1 MKRRTKTIIA
11 TLTLCLMLPFMM
23 IPSSANSALTEW
35 SGRKENVVMTTDGD
49 SPIVV
54 EHETLTFD
62 IQDLIDTYSYSSEK
76 FDPTKEYKS
85 SVTAEYNF
93 YNPSDMT
100 VTAELAFPIGTL
112 INGYINEYAKENY
125 LIKVNGETI
134 EHEVRHTYSS
144 YSEFDL
150 EYDLPRLK
158 DDYTTHRLVTQDT
171 KVTKYKLRL
180 ELTDKNTSG
189 TLRVYIDIDPK
200 DYENTKIYCPDFSA
214 TKLDNG
220 MIRLSNIRVDDYED
234 IYFIGEVPENLPKL
248 TVYEDI
254 FDSDEIRVLSSKTSA
269 QATEEMTFR
278 DLALK
283 YYNEENGIS
292 EMDWYNAAMLGV
304 SDSSPVIFPYNIEL
318 RTRDFLCWYTYELE
332 FAPGERIVN
341 SVTAPMIPGQN
352 INYNPRYFKYTY
364 LISPAVTWADFGSM
378 DIYINTPYYMVESN
392 IDGFEKT
399 ENGYEIHLDGLPMT
413 KKRLDISWD
422 EIKIAEPEVKD
433 LYFSLCESESPEY
446 EKKGS
451 TISKPLTV
459 ILTILAI
466 ILSPIILVVWI
477 VNLCIQGVKRAFAK

>member
-1 MKRRTKTIIA
+1 MTKRTKALVA

-35 SGRKENVVMTTDGD
+35 AGRKENVVMTTDGE

-62 IQDLIDTYSYSSEK
+62 IQDLIDTYSRSSEK

-100 VTAELAFPIGTL
+100 VTAELAFPIGNL
-112 INGYINEYAKENY
+112 SESAENEYSKDKY
-125 LIKVNGETI
+125 SIKVNGETI
-134 EHEVRHTYSS
+134 EHQIRHTYAS
-144 YSEFDL
+144 YGTFNL

-158 DDYTTHRLVTQDT
+158 DDYATHEFVNLDT
-171 KVTKYKLRL
+171 KVTKYVFEVNLVN
-180 ELTDKNTSG
+180 ENDSG
-189 TLRVYIDIDPK
+189 YPRVYVDLDTS
-200 DYENTKIYCPDFSA
+200 DYGNTKVYSNYYANDIGD
-214 TKLDNG
+214 G
-220 MIRLSNIRVDDYED
+220 VIRYTRNNLVDVP
-234 IYFIGEVPENLPKL
+234 IYFIGEVPEKMPEF
-248 TVYEDI
+248 TVFKDI
-254 FDSDEIRVLSSKTSA
+254 FNSDDIEILPSTSRVKEVKT
-269 QATEEMTFR
+269 MTFR
-278 DLALK
+278 DLAFAGYK
-283 YYNEENGIS
+283 EEYGIS
-292 EMDWYNAAMLGV
+292 EMDWYNAVMLGASWDSAV
-304 SDSSPVIFPYNIEL
+304 YPSDYFGLEP
-318 RTRDFLCWYTYELE
+318 RDFLCWYTYELE
-332 FAPGERIVN
+332 FEPGERIVN

-378 DIYINTPYYMVESN
+378 DIYINTPYYLVSSN

-433 LYFSLCESESPEY
+433 LYFSLCESESPEW
-446 EKKGS
+446 KS
-451 TISKPLTV
+451 RSSSDSK
-459 ILTILAI
+459 ILNAIIIIVFI
-466 ILSPIILVVWI
+466 ILSPIILIVWLI
-477 VNLCIQGVKRAFAK
+477 NLGIQFVKKQINKG

>member
-1 MKRRTKTIIA
+1 MKRRTKAIIA
-11 TLTLCLMLPFMM
+11 TLTLSLMLPFMM

-35 SGRKENVVMTTDGD
+35 SGRKENVVMTTDGE

-62 IQDLIDTYSYSSEK
+62 IQDLIDTYSRSSEK

-100 VTAELAFPIGTL
+100 VTAELAFPIGNL
-112 INGYINEYAKENY
+112 GESAVNEYSKDKY
-125 LIKVNGETI
+125 SIKVNGETI
-134 EHEVRHTYSS
+134 EHQIRHTYASNGS
-144 YSEFDL
+144 FNL

-158 DDYTTHRLVTQDT
+158 DDYATHEFVNLDT
-171 KVTKYKLRL
+171 KVTKYSFNIAPIK
-180 ELTDKNTSG
+180 EDQTGYPK
-189 TLRVYIDIDPK
+189 VYFDIDPA
-200 DYENTKIYCPDFSA
+200 DYENTKIYCDGSYA
-214 TKLDNG
+214 RKLDNG
-220 MIRLSNIRVDDYED
+220 KIRITRNNLGMT
-234 IYFIGEVPENLPKL
+234 IYFIGEVPEKLPEFV
-248 TVYEDI
+248 VYKDI
-254 FDSDEIRVLSSKTSA
+254 FDSDEIEILPSRSSVSR
-269 QATEEMTFR
+269 TEEITFR
-278 DLALK
+278 DLAFRSYK
-283 YYNEENGIS
+283 EEYGIS
-292 EMDWYNAAMLGV
+292 EMDWYNTVMLGMK
-304 SDSSPVIFPYNIEL
+304 SDSPVLHDQYMIL
-318 RTRDFLCWYTYELE
+318 QAHDFLCWYTYELE

-399 ENGYEIHLDGLPMT
+399 DNGYEIHLDGLPMT

-433 LYFSLCESESPEY
+433 LYFSLCESESPQ
-446 EKKGS
+446 KKASKS
-451 TISKPLTV
+451 TIG
-459 ILTILAI
+459 I
-466 ILSPIILVVWI
+466 ILLIIFSPIILVVWI

>member
-1 MKRRTKTIIA
+1 MKQRMKAIIA

-62 IQDLIDTYSYSSEK
+62 IQDLIDTYSRSSEK

-100 VTAELAFPIGTL
+100 VTAELAFPIGNL
-112 INGYINEYAKENY
+112 SESAENEYSKDKY
-125 LIKVNGETI
+125 SIKVNGETI
-134 EHEVRHTYSS
+134 EHQIRHTYAS
-144 YSEFDL
+144 YGTFNL

-158 DDYTTHRLVTQDT
+158 DDYATHEFVNLDT
-171 KVTKYKLRL
+171 KVTKYVFEVNLVN
-180 ELTDKNTSG
+180 ENHSG
-189 TLRVYIDIDPK
+189 YPRVYVDLDTS
-200 DYENTKIYCPDFSA
+200 DYGNTKVYSNYYANNIGD
-214 TKLDNG
+214 G
-220 MIRLSNIRVDDYED
+220 VIRYTRNNLVDVP
-234 IYFIGEVPENLPKL
+234 IYFIGEVPEKMPEFTVFKYIFNSDDIEILPS
-248 TVYEDI
+248 T
-254 FDSDEIRVLSSKTSA
+254 SRVKEVKT
-269 QATEEMTFR
+269 MTFR
-278 DLALK
+278 DLAFAGYK
-283 YYNEENGIS
+283 EEYGIS
-292 EMDWYNAAMLGV
+292 EMDWYNAVMLGIK
-304 SDSSPVIFPYNIEL
+304 SDSPVLQDQYMTL
-318 RTRDFLCWYTYELE
+318 QAHDFLCWYTYELE

-352 INYNPRYFKYTY
+352 INYNPRHFKYTY

-378 DIYINTPYYMVESN
+378 DIYVNTPYYMVESN

-399 ENGYEIHLDGLPMT
+399 ESGYYLHLDGLPMT

-433 LYFSLCESESPEY
+433 LYFSLCESESPTY
-446 EKKGS
+446 KNRGS
-451 TISKPLTV
+451 TVSGLLVGIV
-459 ILTILAI
+459 IVLLI

-477 VNLCIQGVKRAFAK
+477 VNLIVQGVKRIFAK